1 MADDDDEMMEPDEEL
16 VIDDEAD
23 DLDEPDLDDDLADDL
38 ADDDLADEEDE
49 EFGSIDD
56 DLEIDGDDEED
67 DAAAK
72 AGPVRR
78 SVTSEDEDED
88 DDMLAPDDVEADL
101 DTILKDRLVAA
112 EDETN
117 EDEEEPEERGEQGDR
132 LQPKRA
138 DEQLCPSCFLLVRQS
153 APMCPV
159 GDDECPLFTS

>member
-1 MADDDDEMMEPDEEL
+1 MAADDDDEIMEPEEEL
-16 VIDDEAD
+16 ELEEGEE
-23 DLDEPDLDDDLADDL
+23 LDGPDLDDEELAEDLV
-38 ADDDLADEEDE
+38 DEELDE
-49 EFGSIDD
+49 GDDEFGGLDD
-56 DLEIDGDDEED
+56 DLEIDEEED
-67 DAAAK
+67 DEAAAK

-78 SVTSEDEDED
+78 SVSSEDEDED
-88 DDMLAPDDVEADL
+88 EDMLAPDDVEADL
-101 DTILKDRLVAA
+101 DTILKDRLVAT

-159 GDDECPLFTS
+159 GDDDCPLFSR